1 MSTVH
6 TFLHELATCFAQSG
20 PLAQALPNYRV
31 RQQQI
36 EMAQAIGRALLKRSS
51 LLVEAGTGTGKTFA
65 YLLPA
70 MLRGGKVIL
79 STGTKNL
86 QSQLFQRDI
95 PQLRGAL
102 NVPITVAL
110 LKGRANYVCHY
121 HLAQTKAEG
130 LLESREQVAQLR
142 RVEQFAQVTQTGDK
156 ADCVDVP
163 EESGIWAHVTSTRE
177 NCLGQE
183 CAYVKECFLMN
194 ARKQAQEADL
204 VVVNHHLFFADVMLR
219 DEGVAE
225 LLPTSNTVIFDEAHQ
240 LPDTATLFFGE
251 MISTRQLLEW
261 SRDTL
266 AEGLSE
272 AREVDWLSALR
283 PLETATRDL
292 RLAFG
297 LGSQKLAHNQIGKM
311 HGMWDALSKVRREFD
326 ALLPTLEAQAVRSE
340 GLAKCQLRAE
350 ELLIQLRAW
359 EKLDDPETVRWID
372 VSGHN
377 VQLHRTPLSVA
388 ELFTKQREDTPRS
401 WIFTSATLG
410 VGDDFSH
417 FQNLLGLQEAECARW
432 DSPFNYPEQ
441 GLLYV
446 PQQMPE
452 PQHPEYLEAVLQAAL
467 PVLEA
472 SQGHAF
478 MLCTTLRAVD
488 QLASR
493 LQEELAHRKLD
504 YPLLVQGSESRDVL
518 LERFRQTPHAI
529 LVGSHSFWEGV
540 DVPGDAL
547 SLVII
552 DKLPFAPPDDP
563 VLAARLR
570 KLEAEGGKPF
580 MDYQLPAAIMALK
593 QGAGRLIRSETD
605 RGVLMICDPRL
616 ISKGYGKKIWRS
628 LPEFARTRELAMALD
643 FWKNKSRNQATE
655 DAT

>member
-1 MSTVH
+1 LNTVSTIH
-6 TFLHELATCFAQSG
+6 TFLHELATCFEQTG

-121 HLAQTKAEG
+121 HLAQTKSEG

-272 AREVDWLSALR
+272 AREVDWPSALR

-297 LGSQKLAHNQIGKM
+297 LGSQKLAHNQIGKT
-311 HGMWDALSKVRREFD
+311 HGMWDALSKVRREFE

-417 FQNLLGLQEAECARW
+417 FQNLLGLQEADCARW

-493 LQEELAHRKLD
+493 LQEELAQRKLD
-504 YPLLVQGSESRDVL
+504 YPLLVQGSESRNVL

-628 LPEFARTRELAMALD
+628 LPDFARTRELAVAQD
-643 FWKNKSRNQATE
+643 FWKNRVVH